1 MGYLDLALSYSNQTP
16 TVEAPAS
23 GGGLRS
29 FISTQFSIHFNC
41 LNSTFNLLVLRMQ
54 SVNSYVGFDFC

>member
-1 MGYLDLALSYSNQTP
+1 MGYLDLALSYSNPTQ

-29 FISTQFSIHFNC
+29 FIS
-41 LNSTFNLLVLRMQ
+41 LARFNLTTAWILML
-54 SVNSYVGFDFC
+54 NLFFCEIT